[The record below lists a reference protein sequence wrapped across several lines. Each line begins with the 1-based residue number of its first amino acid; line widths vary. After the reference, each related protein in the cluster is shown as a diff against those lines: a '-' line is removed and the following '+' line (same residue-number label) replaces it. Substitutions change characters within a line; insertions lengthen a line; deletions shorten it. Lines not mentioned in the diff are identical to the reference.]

1 MTAARALG
9 LMMILIVAAALP
21 CRAEDV
27 ISGRWEGSAQ
37 IPDDELTVVVDL
49 AQENGAWVG
58 SIVIPGLG
66 LKGVPLTDIKV
77 QPPDLN
83 FAVKGALGIQ
93 LKLRLDANNKMAGN
107 FEQGGNRAPASL
119 QKTGPPQVEYP
130 PRNTPVSKELEGEW
144 KGDYEMLGYTRH
156 VSIKFANHPDGA
168 TAEFVIVGRK
178 RNVLPVD
185 LVTQEGEMVTVDSH
199 EMGFSF
205 EGRLKNGKLTGA
217 VRQGAIETPLVLV
230 ARKMTKKI
238 SAYCRF
244 AGHAL
249 RSDGDRRA
257 IDVSRGSNALRYV
270 CGTGAATIPSREM
283 EISNRRSR
291 DFVAGFQR

>member
-1 MTAARALG
+1 M
-9 LMMILIVAAALP
+9 P

-27 ISGRWEGSAQ
+27 ISGRWEGTAQ
-37 IPDDELTVVVDL
+37 IPDNELIVVVDL

-58 SIVIPGLG
+58 SIIIPGLG
-66 LKGVPLTDIKV
+66 LKGTPLTDIKV
-77 QPPDLN
+77 QPPDVN

-93 LKLRLDANNKMAGN
+93 LKLRLDANNKLAGN
-107 FEQGGNRAPASL
+107 FEQAGNRAPATL
-119 QKTGPPQVEYP
+119 QKTGPAQVEYP
-130 PRNTPVSKELEGEW
+130 PRNTPVAKELEGEW

-178 RNVLPVD
+178 HNVLPVD

-230 ARKMTKKI
+230 
-238 SAYCRF
+238 
-244 AGHAL
+244 
-249 RSDGDRRA
+249 RA
-257 IDVSRGSNALRYV
+257 K
-270 CGTGAATIPSREM
+270 
-283 EISNRRSR
+283 
-291 DFVAGFQR
+291 